1 MFRSAV
7 NKLLD
12 LASLPCGIIFDQYE
26 CPYYDSQL
34 LPEEKAK
41 INEDRISLML
51 ADELFENEATLTNYD
66 DEITEV
72 LLEASHYLFE
82 KVLYDVAVEF
92 RRVRRV
98 RAFMDD

>member
-1 MFRSAV
+1 MNR
-7 NKLLD
+7 LLD
-12 LASLPCGIIFDQYE
+12 LSSLPCGIIFDQYE
-26 CPYYDSQL
+26 CPYYNSQL

-72 LLEASHYLFE
+72 LLEVSHYLIE
-82 KVLYDVAVEF
+82 KTLYDVAVEL
-92 RRVRRV
+92 RRVRRIRV
-98 RAFMDD
+98 FMDD